1 MAVLDSAFKKLAQ
14 VQPGGNVLRVGDL
27 VSGTLYAV
35 YFKPLAGAREGTI
48 VVAPNH
54 GIGGNQVPYASL
66 PAAAKTIVD
75 SFRSETGAAVY
86 PASFFVAGASANYAR
101 TAPQFS
107 LDVDASTDTN
117 RVLRVAVP
125 DFNNPPAAGLSYI
138 EVRCSRDG
146 GTTFTDVYRLD
157 VPFPDGRNYGVVSV
171 AVPYEVDVQV
181 VAQGYFKDGN
191 PGRSS
196 RPLVLKGFAKPD
208 RNTLAAPTLVSA
220 TGTLVYTQATNS
232 VRLTLVVQGIPDP
245 LADQLQVKI
254 VNPGDNSV
262 KAASLVNVDPANP
275 TAVLKA
281 TFDNLDA
288 SVASYNIVLSS
299 MKYGVA
305 GVELVSAFSTP
316 DGSTYKPDPIDPATV
331 TLSEVIGKDANGG
344 LESRIEVK
352 WTANQSQPKA
362 NIYLR
367 RRDNFQGNPASFTGF
382 VLDGTSATNSYIT
395 KPITA
400 TGATVTWDVVV
411 LAVGV
416 TGTEAAFTGAQ
427 VKTVAVQQYA
437 NYAPLQQAVP
447 TVKVLNHDRVSLLGS
462 YTRPSNTP
470 APVSVNIYKSETDTS
485 AASLVAK
492 VPLQPTNDPTIF
504 KWQYDVQSLQTQF
517 GSPSLITLRY
527 ALENGTETSTANK
540 TVVKII
546 MPPPGTAPVLASAQ
560 AYVKTLRATVNN
572 CTNTLTTATAGYTPA
587 TGGNGTAVTITLPL
601 NQLVFEVSDG
611 GGTPGINPEN
621 ITPSLDVSGASAT
634 AIFTPSKNSG
644 TRNVRARFT
653 TAYGLSAYSNAIQ
666 VSFPVDNFV
675 DSTTPDMSPCVP
687 RFVSNADGSITITWR
702 PATFGTSG
710 MGAYTIRRNT
720 VNNESTSVVVGEVS
734 SHYTNNGVFT
744 WTDFIPTDRQ
754 GYTYY
759 YWLEATSGHGIKA
772 SMIPVKLQS
781 ANTYAAETVTG
792 AISTDAVPATVASIT
807 AVGVQGG
814 FNITWAGVADRDLKE
829 YQLEF
834 SALGNWTDTVTVA
847 VKSNSYFQTLGA
859 TAPAATA
866 AAYRWRVKAKDFNN
880 QLSAAYATS
889 AAPDLTNYS
898 FVQDS
903 APAAA
908 AAPTLTANSDGSI
921 TITLTPSSAPYFHIK
936 RLSNATTWTP
946 ATSGTADN
954 AKIEAEYIIDGAS
967 SKFIDTGL
975 NPNKFYTYQ
984 VFTRSK
990 LGTDATTFPAPPTP
1004 VQPTF
1009 YVKGVMRPNLL
1020 YNGHFGTAQG
1030 NYGTSYAGWTL
1041 QGGASYSGPT
1051 GIYTYNGVSYP
1062 TATFAGTGAA
1072 LKVLSQ
1078 KIQVIPGKT
1087 YTVMGIIWGLSAAQG
1102 GGRSYIRVSGA
1113 TVTPVASGSGTAPA
1127 PYAGVPVCNGRDYTS
1142 TNDVYNFI
1150 TYSFTVPAG
1159 VYQVN
1164 IDIGW
1169 ENRGQSGSCSTN
1181 PAFVQVFLDE

>member
-1 MAVLDSAFKKLAQ
+1 MAILDSALKKIAQ

-35 YFKPLAGAREGTI
+35 YFKPLAGAREGSII
-48 VVAPNH
+48 VAANY
-54 GIGGNQVPYASL
+54 GIGGNQVSYATL
-66 PAAAKTIVD
+66 PAAAQTVAD
-75 SFRSETGAAVY
+75 SFRTETGAAAY
-86 PASFFVAGASANYAR
+86 PAGFVVAGASANYAR

-107 LDVDASTDTN
+107 LDVDSSTDIT
-117 RVLRVAVP
+117 RMLRVAVP
-125 DFNNPPAAGLSYI
+125 DFNSPPATGLSYI

-146 GTTFTDVYRLD
+146 GNTFADVYRLN
-157 VPFPDGRNYGVVSV
+157 VPFPGGLNYGVVPV
-171 AVPYEVDVQV
+171 TVPYEQDVQV

-191 PGRSS
+191 PGRTS

-220 TGTLVYTQATNS
+220 VGTLVYTQATNNVS
-232 VRLTLVVQGIPDP
+232 LTLVVQGTPDP

-262 KAASLVNVDPANP
+262 KAASLVNVDTTNPA
-275 TAVLKA
+275 AVLKA

-305 GVELVSAFSTP
+305 STELVSPFSTP
-316 DGSTYKPDPIDPATV
+316 AGSTYKPSPINPATI
-331 TLSEVIGKDANGG
+331 TLTEVIGKNSSGG
-344 LESRIEVK
+344 LESRIAVK
-352 WTANQSQPKA
+352 WAADQSQPKA

-367 RRDNFQGNPASFTGF
+367 RRDNFSGDPTTFTGF
-382 VLDGTSATNSYIT
+382 SLDGTAATNSYT
-395 KPITA
+395 TTPIPEV
-400 TGATVTWDVVV
+400 GATVTWDVVV

-416 TGTEAAFTGAQ
+416 TGTEAAFTADQ

-437 NYAPLQQAVP
+437 NYAPLPQAVP
-447 TVKVLNHDRVSLLGS
+447 TVTVLNHDQVSLLGG
-462 YTRPSNTP
+462 YARPTGTP

-485 AASLVAK
+485 TTKLVAK

-504 KWQYDVQSLQTQF
+504 NWQYDVQSLQTQF
-517 GSPSLITLRY
+517 GSPALITLRY

-540 TVVKII
+540 TVVKIV
-546 MPPPGTAPVLASAQ
+546 MPTPGTAPVLTSAQ
-560 AYVKTLRATVNN
+560 AYVKTVSATVNN
-572 CTNTLTTATAGYTPA
+572 CTNTLTTATTDYTPV

-611 GGTPGINPEN
+611 GDTPGLNPEN
-621 ITPSLDVSGASAT
+621 ITPSLDVSGDSAT

-644 TRNVRARFT
+644 TYNIRARFST
-653 TAYGLSAYSNAIQ
+653 TYGLSDYSNAIQ
-666 VSFPVDNFV
+666 VTFPASNTV
-675 DSTTPDMSPCVP
+675 DSTTPDMTPCMP
-687 RFVSNADGSITITWR
+687 RFVSNADGSITITWS

-710 MGAYTIRRNT
+710 LGCYTIRRSTSND
-720 VNNESTSVVVGEVS
+720 NSTSVVVGEVS
-734 SHYTNNGVFT
+734 SSYTHGGVFI

-759 YWLEATSGHGIKA
+759 YWLEATSGQGIKA
-772 SMIPVKLQS
+772 SMIPAKLQS
-781 ANTYAAETVTG
+781 ANSYAVETVTG
-792 AISTDAVPATVASIT
+792 AVSTDSVPATVASIT
-807 AVGVQGG
+807 AVGAQGG
-814 FNITWAGVADRDLKE
+814 FNITWAGVPDRDLKE

-834 SALGNWTDTVTVA
+834 SALGTWTDTVIVA
-847 VKSNSYFQTLGA
+847 VKSNSYYQTLGA

-866 AAYRWRVKAKDFNN
+866 AVYRWRVKAKDFNN

-889 AAPDLTNYS
+889 AAPDLTNYGS
-898 FVQDS
+898 VQDS

-908 AAPTLTANSDGSI
+908 SAPTVVANTDGSI
-921 TITLTPSSAPYFHIK
+921 TVNLTASAAPYFHIK
-936 RLSNATTWTP
+936 RLSSSSSWSPVT
-946 ATSGTADN
+946 TSGDN
-954 AKIEAEYIIDGAS
+954 AKIEAEFIIDGAS
-967 SKFIDTGL
+967 SKFTDTGL

-990 LGTDATTFPAPPTP
+990 LGTDATSFPQPPTP
-1004 VQPTF
+1004 VQPVF
-1009 YVKGVMRPNLL
+1009 YVKGVMRPNLV

-1030 NYGTSYAGWTL
+1030 SYGTSYAGWTL
-1041 QGGASYSGPT
+1041 QAGASYIGAT
-1051 GIYTYNGVSYP
+1051 GAYTYNGVNYP
-1062 TATFAGTGAA
+1062 TATFSGTGVA

-1078 KIQVIPGKT
+1078 TIQVIPGKT
-1087 YTVMGIIWGLSAAQG
+1087 YTVMGIIWGIYAAQG

-1113 TVTPVASGSGTAPA
+1113 TVTPVASGSGTPPA
-1127 PYAGVPVCNGRDYTS
+1127 PYAGVPVCDGQDYTS
-1142 TNDVYNFI
+1142 TNDAYNFI

-1169 ENRGQSGSCSTN
+1169 ESRGQSGACNTN